1 MESLQMMGKV
11 LIKQVV
17 TENYKVKASAEF
29 QKAIA
34 KVDEELAV
42 FDKEMQKTLTE
53 LTLKAHP
60 QVEQLRRQ
68 FNLEREKISIY
79 KEQLLASVKE
89 VADLEL
95 GALVDGGEGNFIKEI
110 KIGDNFTQNS
120 TCEIILKDDVVIE
133 IKG

>member
-17 TENYKVKASAEF
+17 TENYKVKARAEF

>member
-120 TCEIILKDDVVIE
+120 TCEIILKYDVVIE
-133 IKG
+133 IKD

>member
-53 LTLKAHP
+53 LTLKEIGRASC
-60 QVEQLRRQ
+60 R
-68 FNLEREKISIY
+68 ER
-79 KEQLLASVKE
+79 V
-89 VADLEL
+89 
-95 GALVDGGEGNFIKEI
+95 
-110 KIGDNFTQNS
+110 
-120 TCEIILKDDVVIE
+120 
-133 IKG
+133 

>member
-133 IKG
+133 IKD

>member
-120 TCEIILKDDVVIE
+120 TCEIILKDDVDI
-133 IKG
+133 